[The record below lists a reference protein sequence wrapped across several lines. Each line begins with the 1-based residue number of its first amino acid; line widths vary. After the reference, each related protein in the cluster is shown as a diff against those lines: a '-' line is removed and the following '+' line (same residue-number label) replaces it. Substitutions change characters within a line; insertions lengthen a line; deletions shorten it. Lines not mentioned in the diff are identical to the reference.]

1 MTGSHIVRSSS
12 MDNWRQVGDAAPAF
26 AEPITIAEFWKNRR
40 GESIRLVLNRFEGRN
55 ILDLRTWFPGDDG
68 RLKPG
73 KGFAA
78 EVRHLPRLAA
88 AFAKAEAKAR
98 EFGLIGDKGAGDE

>member
-1 MTGSHIVRSSS
+1 MSARPILQSDPA
-12 MDNWRQVGDAAPAF
+12 DNWRQVADAVPALS
-26 AEPITIAEFWKNRR
+26 EPVIIAEWWKNRR
-40 GESIRLVLNRFEGRN
+40 GESVRLVLNRFEGRD
-55 ILDLRTWFPGDDG
+55 IFDLRTWYTADG

-88 AFAKAEAKAR
+88 AFARAEAKAR
-98 EFGLIGDKGAGDE
+98 ELGLITDKGAGDE